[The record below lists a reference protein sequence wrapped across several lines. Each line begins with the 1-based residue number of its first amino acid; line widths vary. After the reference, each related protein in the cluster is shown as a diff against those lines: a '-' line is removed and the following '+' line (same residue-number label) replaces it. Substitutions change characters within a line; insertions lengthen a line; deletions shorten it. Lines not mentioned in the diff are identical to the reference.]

1 MKGATMLATPQWLG
15 IAPSFSRPRVSDDN
29 PYSEALFRTVK
40 YRPEYPK
47 KPFEDIEAA
56 RKWVASFVCWYN
68 NEHRHSGIRFITP
81 SQKHS
86 GSEEEVLEE
95 RKEVYRQAREKNPAR
110 WSGRTSNWEAIEVV
124 VLNPSKRQDVQAYER
139 QASA

>member
-56 RKWVASFVCWYN
+56 RKWVASFVC
-68 NEHRHSGIRFITP
+68 
-81 SQKHS
+81 
-86 GSEEEVLEE
+86 
-95 RKEVYRQAREKNPAR
+95 
-110 WSGRTSNWEAIEVV
+110 
-124 VLNPSKRQDVQAYER
+124 
-139 QASA
+139 